1 MDKGLIQVYTGDG
14 KGKTT
19 AALGLGLRAVGYGYK
34 VKMVQFLKGR
44 DSGELFSTKKFNGN
58 FEIYR
63 FDKSKKFFWNMNE
76 AEKEELKKKISYA
89 FDFIEETI
97 RKNDCDILI
106 LDEVMGVISNK
117 LVSIDRVLHILD
129 MKPENMEIILTG
141 RNVPED
147 ILDRADLVSEM
158 KMIKH
163 PFEKGIPA
171 RKGIEY

>member
-34 VKMVQFLKGR
+34 VKMIQFLKGR
-44 DSGELFSTKKFNGN
+44 DSGELFSTKKLNGD

-76 AEKEELKKKISYA
+76 SEKEELKKKISNA

-97 RKNDCDILI
+97 EKNDCDILI
-106 LDEVMGVISNK
+106 LDEVMGAISNK

-129 MKPENMEIILTG
+129 IKPENMEIILTG
-141 RNVPED
+141 RNVPEA

-158 KMIKH
+158 KMVKH

>member
-34 VKMVQFLKGR
+34 VKMIQFLKGR
-44 DSGELFSTKKFNGN
+44 DSGELFSTKNFNGD

-76 AEKEELKKKISYA
+76 AEKEELKKKISNA
-89 FDFIEETI
+89 FEFIEEI
-97 RKNDCDILI
+97 IKKNDCDILI
-106 LDEVMGVISNK
+106 LDEIMGVISNK

-129 MKPENMEIILTG
+129 IKPENMEIILTG
-141 RNVPED
+141 RNVPEA

-158 KMIKH
+158 KMVKH
-163 PFEKGIPA
+163 PFEKGISA